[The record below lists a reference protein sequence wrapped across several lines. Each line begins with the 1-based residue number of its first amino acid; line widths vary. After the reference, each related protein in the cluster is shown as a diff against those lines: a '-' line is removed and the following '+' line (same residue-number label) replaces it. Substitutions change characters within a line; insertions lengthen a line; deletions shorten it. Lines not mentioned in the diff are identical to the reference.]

1 MTRPAWP
8 LSSVPVLAVI
18 TAFSGC
24 GDDEGVPVS
33 RSVESNNATVGSGG
47 LVDPDGGQPTANF
60 GRPCER
66 AEDCGVD
73 LLCLTSAS
81 HTLSQGGPPGGLCTV
96 ACNHDPSIC
105 GMHAAD
111 ARCVNFGSTSYCLEV
126 CDYGSTRTG
135 AFDAAKCHGRTDF
148 ACTPSWVST
157 GQACTSAEECVSG
170 ERCDGTCLR
179 DVPTCMP
186 RCNSDTDCAGEYC
199 DPRSGECVAG
209 LPSGR
214 RLAERCNV
222 SMEQDTC
229 RGSCGMIER
238 SEGGRCDEACTLGAY
253 PSCGVIPEPPNVG
266 CAIPVNTKAGFG
278 DLGYCAL
285 LCDCTQDCPDQ
296 MVCVVAELDYLQRPG
311 FCKSPEAGDRIRSS
325 CGTGGAGGEAGAAN
339 GGGTGN
345 TSTSTS
351 TSTSAGAGGAGP
363 GLATGIGGSF
373 SQAGAPAEGGA
384 AGATDAYGG
393 TFGL

>member
-8 LSSVPVLAVI
+8 LSTVPVFALL
-18 TAFSGC
+18 TAFGGC
-24 GDDEGVPVS
+24 GDDEGVPS
-33 RSVESNNATVGSGG
+33 SFSGDISTATVGSGG
-47 LVDPDGGQPTANF
+47 VVDPDAGQPTANF

-81 HTLSQGGPPGGLCTV
+81 HTLSRGGPPGGLCTV
-96 ACNHDPSIC
+96 ACNQDPSIC
-105 GMHAAD
+105 GMHAED

-126 CDYGSTRTG
+126 CDYGSTRPG

-157 GQACTSAEECVSG
+157 GQACSSVEECEIG

-186 RCNSDTDCAGEYC
+186 RCNSDTDCGGEYC

-222 SMEQDTC
+222 SMEQDPC

-253 PSCGVIPEPPNVG
+253 PSCGVVPEPPNVG
-266 CAIPVNTKAGFG
+266 CAIPVNEKAGFG

-285 LCDCTQDCPDQ
+285 LCDCSEDCPDQ
-296 MVCVVAELDYLQRPG
+296 MACVVAELDYLQRPG

-325 CGTGGAGGEAGAAN
+325 CGSGGAGGEAGAAN
-339 GGGTGN
+339 GGGTE
-345 TSTSTS
+345 
-351 TSTSAGAGGAGP
+351 STSAGAGGAGP
-363 GLATGIGGSF
+363 SLPTGQGGSF
-373 SQAGAPAEGGA
+373 AQAGAPSDGGA
-384 AGATDAYGG
+384 AGADDARGG
-393 TFGL
+393 TLGL